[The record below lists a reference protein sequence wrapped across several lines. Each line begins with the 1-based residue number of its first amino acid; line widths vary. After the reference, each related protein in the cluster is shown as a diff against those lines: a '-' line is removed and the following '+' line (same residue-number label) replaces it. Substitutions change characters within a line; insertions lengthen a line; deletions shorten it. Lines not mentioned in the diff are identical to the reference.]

1 MNVNLLLRHFRLTI
15 ACATLFST
23 ILLAQSPTVICPGSP
38 VSVNDISN
46 NDPNFWNAANWW
58 APAISS
64 HDLGESATQMDLLA
78 TNHCS
83 TSGNLSFRYILSL
96 DLDYNNTFET
106 IIDSDSLPARNTVYY
121 GNNTSHLFSGT
132 ARSFDTR
139 PVNADQKWGF
149 DLSVVPVGDSLNT
162 RIIWK
167 NNLGQST
174 NPEMPYGTHKIK
186 WIVTDSCGNSSVCEY
201 GLTVKDSKKPI
212 VVCLNGLSVN
222 LMNIQG
228 GMVQLWASDFLQYT
242 EDNYTPSEQLKIGI
256 RRSGTGTGFPYN
268 PDGTIQTGVQ
278 FTCPDLGTNL
288 IELWSIDKDG
298 NTDFCETYVLI
309 QDNMGVCL
317 GLPLPAGNIS
327 TEIGLGIANVSIDFN
342 GMSNGLPWI
351 SVANYTN
358 SAGDYNLFMN
368 NPLPLANGVITP
380 VLELDPLNGVN
391 SWDLV
396 LMSRHILGLDPLN
409 SPYKIISGDANKSGT
424 LTTFDIVEIR
434 RLILGTY
441 TELPNN
447 GSWRFVDK
455 TQTFADPLNPFAE
468 VLRESLPINSWSNMS
483 LDFIGCKIGDVDL
496 TATPNFQGESED
508 RNYELAFLAITDKE
522 VKAGEQITL
531 HFKTPFEIEGLQM
544 TLSAKGLALEKIMP
558 GQGITSDNFGIP
570 ESNDDIKFTPAFTA
584 AFETGQVEF
593 DVQFTVLSDGL
604 LSEMLAISNA
614 ITPSMA
620 FEKNGQRRDVALRF
634 EKAGATNDQP
644 VLYQN
649 APNPWSTS
657 TRIGFYQ
664 PVAGEAQITVTN
676 QNGVE
681 VFAAAH
687 QYPIG
692 YHQIT
697 LTREQ
702 IPVSGM
708 YYVRLQTGGSTV
720 VKKMVISGEW

>member
-1 MNVNLLLRHFRLTI
+1 
-15 ACATLFST
+15 
-23 ILLAQSPTVICPGSP
+23 
-38 VSVNDISN
+38 
-46 NDPNFWNAANWW
+46 
-58 APAISS
+58 
-64 HDLGESATQMDLLA
+64 MDLLA